1 MKRKY
6 ESIKKRMATVAISCG
21 RDPGSIN
28 LVAVSKTKP
37 AEAVIEA
44 LDSGITT
51 FGENYIQ
58 EARQKIE
65 ALSSYP
71 ATWHF
76 IGHLQSN
83 KSKYAV
89 RLFDLIHTVDSVK
102 LATELDRQ
110 AGKIG
115 KIQDILLQVNTGGEA
130 TKSGA
135 RPEAVHNLA
144 ETICRFD
151 HIRIRGLMTIPPLY
165 NEPEKVAP
173 YFRTLREIADQLSAA
188 ALPKTTM
195 KELSMGMTGDFE
207 TAIREGATLI
217 RIGTAL
223 FGERA

>member
-1 MKRKY
+1 M
-6 ESIKKRMATVAISCG
+6 SAAALACG
-21 RDPGSIN
+21 RDPASIK

-44 LDSGITT
+44 LEAGITT

-58 EARQKIE
+58 EARQKTE

-89 RLFDLIHTVDSVK
+89 RLFDLIHTVDSVR
-102 LATELDRQ
+102 LAAEINKQ

-135 RPEAVHNLA
+135 RPEDTHKLA
-144 ETICRFD
+144 EAICRLD
-151 HIRIRGLMTIPPLY
+151 HVRVRGLMTIPPLY
-165 NEPEKVAP
+165 NQPEKVAP
-173 YFRTLREIADQLSAA
+173 YFRTLRDIADEL
-188 ALPKTTM
+188 ALAELPNTSM
-195 KELSMGMTGDFE
+195 EELSMGMTGDFE

-223 FGERA
+223 FGERT